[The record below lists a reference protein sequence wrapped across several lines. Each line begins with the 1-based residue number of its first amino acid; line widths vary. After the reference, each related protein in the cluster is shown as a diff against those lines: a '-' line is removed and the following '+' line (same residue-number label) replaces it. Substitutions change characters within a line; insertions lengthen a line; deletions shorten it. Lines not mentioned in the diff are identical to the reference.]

1 MDQSMQSL
9 VLELVSRKS
18 RPVSQEDMMR
28 HSKSKVGMALFG
40 GIIELYEDLFFE
52 RISMEKSTMELLNQG
67 MKCLVNGIL
76 SGRGLKAERMTVGC
90 CMPEI
95 ESLSTLKP
103 KPYDKHKG

>member
-1 MDQSMQSL
+1 
-9 VLELVSRKS
+9 
-18 RPVSQEDMMR
+18 
-28 HSKSKVGMALFG
+28 
-40 GIIELYEDLFFE
+40 
-52 RISMEKSTMELLNQG
+52 MEKFTMELLNQG